1 MGGCREAEAFGH
13 KEEFADKP
21 ETHKNRVPELHL
33 MPPFFVKPKA
43 VREEEKEGGNARA
56 DPHLQH
62 RADIRGGRLDRELLQ
77 AQVKLSATQIRNA
90 RRSIGRRTAGVD
102 RHGSKET
109 GEKQKDAEV

>member
-62 RADIRGGRLDRELLQ
+62 RADIRGGRLDRDLLQ
-77 AQVKLSATQIRNA
+77 APGETQRDADQKRAQIN
-90 RRSIGRRTAGVD
+90 RTADGRCG